1 MFGKKLGLIFA
12 SALVLAACGN
22 NSFSGIADKNSDAA
36 QKEDAQI
43 AINKGD
49 YSTAIGIMDT
59 KCPNKTC
66 SNKAD
71 AQQYAS
77 AYMGKAG
84 LDVLTVAKNA
94 DSSKNSNTSGSD
106 FAVLSKGIPNPTAAN
121 LDDIAS
127 AILILN
133 NSKATVGLK
142 PAAGVKAAT
151 VTYNT
156 EQKDILLQLGISQA
170 TATILAIGSRLGG
183 FDPLTGIPV
192 NCNGDCS
199 TAASQTAITTAL
211 TAVYIAPSTTYA
223 DYAATSL
230 VDGSKNLLKA
240 FSGDNSTAGAINNL
254 AASIQHHTHAVKA
267 TCSWKVVSSL
277 SGASYEVL
285 DSASAPYT
293 PGFTGTQLISY
304 LQTCLQ

>member
-71 AQQYAS
+71 AQQYAT

-94 DSSKNSNTSGSD
+94 DTKGSGGSSD
-106 FAVLSKGIPNPTAAN
+106 FAVISKGIPSPTAAN

-142 PAAGVKAAT
+142 PAAGAKAST
-151 VTYNT
+151 QTCGTYNT
-156 EQKDILLQLGISQA
+156 EQKDILLQLGVSQA

-183 FDPLTGIPV
+183 FDTNGLPK
-192 NCNGDCS
+192 NCNGNCG
-199 TAASQTAITTAL
+199 TADLSALNAI
-211 TAVYIAPSTTYA
+211 YIQPSTTYA
-223 DYAATSL
+223 AYAASNL
-230 VDGSKNLLKA
+230 VNGATNLSCA
-240 FSGDNSTAGAINNL
+240 FSSDNTTASTISNLAYTVEHHTAGDNTTCTQIAPAGYVAAI
-254 AASIQHHTHAVKA
+254 
-267 TCSWKVVSSL
+267 
-277 SGASYEVL
+277 
-285 DSASAPYT
+285 
-293 PGFTGTQLISY
+293 TGTQLVSY
-304 LQTCLQ
+304 LQTCLR